1 MADRQPAWKT
11 ESLGKMLG
19 NLQAKKLVN
28 TFVLRLRKTE
38 AKTDGHL
45 IKDATEKPSH

>member
-1 MADRQPAWKT
+1 MADRQPVWKT
-11 ESLGKMLG
+11 GTIGKMLG
-19 NLQAKKLVN
+19 NVQAKKLVN

-45 IKDATEKPSH
+45 IKDATKKPSH